1 MSADRRTYGI
11 AALVLLLVSV
21 IPIAITVVM
30 WLPDRELAAGPRASA
45 EIIEVLSIRT
55 ASKGPPDTSHL
66 RIRFVSLDGQ
76 AVTTTVRTTR
86 RQFDDTVEITYDRDE
101 PTRVRAVDGPEQ
113 PWRVPAIVVACLDGL
128 GIWFGWTVVRLRI
141 GRPSRL
147 YRRVVWQQVGS
158 RT

>member
-1 MSADRRTYGI
+1 MAADRRTYGI
-11 AALVLLLVSV
+11 AALVLLLVSA
-21 IPIAITVVM
+21 IPIAVTIVM
-30 WLPDRELAAGPRASA
+30 WLPDRALADGPRASA

-66 RIRFVSLDGQ
+66 RIRFVSLDGE

-113 PWRVPAIVVACLDGL
+113 PWRVPAVVAACLGGL
-128 GIWFGWTVVRLRI
+128 GIWFAWTVARLRI

-147 YRRVVWQQVGS
+147 YRRVVWQQTSS
-158 RT
+158 RS